1 MKKKLKMD
9 NIDCANCAR
18 EMEEEIRKID
28 GVISANINFM
38 LQKLTL
44 EAEDEKFDEIVE
56 KAKKAIKK
64 IDADA
69 LIL

>member
-56 KAKKAIKK
+56 KLKKQ
-64 IDADA
+64 
-69 LIL
+69 